1 MPTNQSCHLG
11 VPEESKSSS
20 STTPLITSLEPCG
33 VMLTAFVKMTL
44 KNVVCFK
51 SLSVVHGREF
61 HASDP
66 FVKAHRSI
74 NKNQSKPQVFLSRPS
89 NHSRSHSYGADWS
102 DLQSIVHTWLLLV
115 IRSPQAAPIT
125 WCTGTLHRGLTVLI
139 FGRSSSLANWF
150 HSSLLHL
157 QMMCPCPK
165 TNWATVGDCQTT
177 NLGWSWSSNVRD
189 VMQ

>member
-1 MPTNQSCHLG
+1 MFSNSPPFFRAEETHKLCLWLAVVHGIAIEIFQNAAGCCKPLEMPTNQSCHLG

-125 WCTGTLHRGLTVLI
+125 
-139 FGRSSSLANWF
+139 
-150 HSSLLHL
+150 
-157 QMMCPCPK
+157 
-165 TNWATVGDCQTT
+165 
-177 NLGWSWSSNVRD
+177 
-189 VMQ
+189 